1 MKKLPGFPESFSM
14 FIVIHIIPGSC
25 ALGKNEDEANNMD

>member
-1 MKKLPGFPESFSM
+1 MKKLPGFPESFCM

-25 ALGKNEDEANNMD
+25 ALGNNEDEGNNMD